1 MPSDLWTFA
10 LRLYAQPGVE
20 QACLRLQ
27 AGGADVCLLLCA
39 CWLGQRGTA
48 FSAAR
53 ADSLKALCEPWQ
65 EQVVKPLRSLRQAW
79 RTQAQADPTLAG
91 LRERVKAIELDA
103 ERELLARLEQVAAGW
118 DGDEAEQLQDWLQ
131 GCAPRLE
138 GLDRDALDLL
148 RAAALAP

>member
-1 MPSDLWTFA
+1 MPSDLWDFA

-39 CWLGQRGTA
+39 CWLGRRGTA
-48 FSAAR
+48 FATTR
-53 ADSLKALCEPWQ
+53 ADTLKERCEPWQ

-79 RTQAQADPTLAG
+79 RTQAQTDPTLAG
-91 LRERVKAIELDA
+91 LRERIKAIELDA

-118 DGDEAEQLQDWLQ
+118 AGDEVEQLQDWLQ

>member
-39 CWLGQRGTA
+39 CWLGRRGTTFA
-48 FSAAR
+48 AAR
-53 ADSLKALCEPWQ
+53 ADTLKELCEPWQ

-79 RTQAQADPTLAG
+79 RTQAQADQALAG
-91 LRERVKAIELDA
+91 LRERIKAIELDA
-103 ERELLARLEQVAAGW
+103 ERELLARLELVAAGW
-118 DGDEAEQLQDWLQ
+118 AEDEAEQLQDWLL

-148 RAAALAP
+148 RAAARVL